1 MSAASQRS
9 AVAPARGPAPR
20 RTHLREVAP
29 APKRGRAGWVGIG
42 VVISVMFV
50 VFAAAAVQTLLI
62 QTQVGI
68 DDTQRSL
75 DVARAVEAYLLLE
88 VASLEAPARI
98 LAEASIK
105 VAMGPPDNRVFL
117 APIVPGQLEAPLD
130 PPGDDPFPG
139 SDRIGTAGA
148 EDGGTGT
155 DSP

>member
-1 MSAASQRS
+1 MSAAPQRV
-9 AVAPARGPAPR
+9 AAAPARGPAPR
-20 RTHLREVAP
+20 RPHLREVAP
-29 APKRGRAGWVGIG
+29 APKRGRAGWVGIA
-42 VVISVMFV
+42 VIMSVMFV

-75 DVARAVEAYLLLE
+75 DVARAVEADLLLE

-105 VAMGPPDNRVFL
+105 VEMGPPDNRVFL
-117 APIVPGQLEAPLD
+117 APIVPGQLDAPLD

-139 SDRIGTAGA
+139 SDRTTASAA
-148 EDGGTGT
+148 EVGVGT